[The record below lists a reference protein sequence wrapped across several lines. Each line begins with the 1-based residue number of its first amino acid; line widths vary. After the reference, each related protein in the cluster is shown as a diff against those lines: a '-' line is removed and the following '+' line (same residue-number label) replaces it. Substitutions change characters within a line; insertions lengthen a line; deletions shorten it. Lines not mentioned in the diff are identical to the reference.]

1 MNLSVI
7 RSKPKSKSNLK
18 NKKLLLLH
26 QEQTVAETRSELDN
40 LKILKMALN
49 KEDRERIEASPEQ
62 ILQLLLRKLLL
73 SKID

>member
-73 SKID
+73 NKID

>member
-26 QEQTVAETRSELDN
+26 QEQTAAETRSELDN

-73 SKID
+73 NKTD